1 VRPVKCRVEASN
13 LRRAGKRGGG
23 SGNACEVMRLVQGR
37 ERIEGGKRLHQAVSD
52 NDGLDKLKPAV
63 NDPMANGG
71 NVHLGELLLD
81 HRENGA
87 QRPCMVGHEA
97 LALDL
102 GNYSLA
108 FPILHRQVRL
118 VAKALDL
125 TAGDAV
131 QRARGEQRE
140 LQRR

>member
-1 VRPVKCRVEASN
+1 
-13 LRRAGKRGGG
+13 
-23 SGNACEVMRLVQGR
+23 MT
-37 ERIEGGKRLHQAVSD
+37 
-52 NDGLDKLKPAV
+52 GLDKLKPTV
-63 NDPMANGG
+63 NDPVANGG
-71 NVHLGELLLD
+71 NVRLGEPLPN

-87 QRPCMVGHEA
+87 QGTGMVGHEA
-97 LALDL
+97 LALEDL

-131 QRARGEQRE
+131 QRARGEERE
-140 LQRR
+140 L